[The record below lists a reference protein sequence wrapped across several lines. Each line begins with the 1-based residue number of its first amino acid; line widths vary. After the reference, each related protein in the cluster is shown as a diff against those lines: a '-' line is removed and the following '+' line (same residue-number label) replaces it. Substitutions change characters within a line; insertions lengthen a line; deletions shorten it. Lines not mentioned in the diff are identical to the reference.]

1 MTNRSFFMSVDQ
13 HGINNRGELGPL
25 AKCSFKQSEKMLIN
39 AGVFSEFDRM
49 NGVSANTIVGQIA
62 PCGTGDTQV
71 FLNEER
77 LRASNVLS
85 NVHVVAHRIPPV
97 TTSPPTVPTGRA
109 AAPLLTVN
117 APPIAMEGIIIN
129 LDADNASGTVSGAA
143 GADEHPQRMRK
154 ASTAMMLEQD
164 SLDIE

>member
-1 MTNRSFFMSVDQ
+1 MSVDR
-13 HGINNRGELGPL
+13 HGINNRGKLGPL
-25 AKCSFKQSEKMLIN
+25 AKCSFEQSEKMLIN

-71 FLNEER
+71 FLDEER

-85 NVHVVAHRIPPV
+85 NVHVVAHRTPPV
-97 TTSPPTVPTGRA
+97 TPTVPPTTVPKGRV

-117 APPIAMEGIIIN
+117 APPTAMEGIIIN
-129 LDADNASGTVSGAA
+129 LDADNAFGTVSGAA
-143 GADEHPQRMRK
+143 GADEPPQRMRK